1 MKPNLLYVKLVMK
14 VQNVFVIICVGT
26 ILVCVGQE
34 LEEIMINSCQNYWP
48 YNFRHIEKY
57 ICYKHKNLN

>member
-14 VQNVFVIICVGT
+14 VQNVCVIICVGT

-34 LEEIMINSCQNYWP
+34 LEEIMINSCQV
-48 YNFRHIEKY
+48 IV
-57 ICYKHKNLN
+57 ITTSDT